1 MLEENPSAPVEK
13 RLPCPQCGSFT
24 RWIHVTCSDTLRL
37 HSKLNLKARHSGEK
51 RPFMEQTVGDDFHRK
66 SGRWMALYRLIDRV
80 KYWYHER
87 ITDAATGNVV
97 HECSEPLTNHRGHGS
112 AKNGRHN

>member
-66 SGRWMALYRLIDRV
+66 SGRWMALYRLIDR
-80 KYWYHER
+80 
-87 ITDAATGNVV
+87 
-97 HECSEPLTNHRGHGS
+97 
-112 AKNGRHN
+112 